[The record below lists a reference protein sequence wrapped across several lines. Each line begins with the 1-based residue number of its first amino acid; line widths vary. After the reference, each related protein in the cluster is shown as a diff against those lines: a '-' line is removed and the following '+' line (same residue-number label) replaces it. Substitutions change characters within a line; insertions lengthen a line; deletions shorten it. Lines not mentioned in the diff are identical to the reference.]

1 MKRIILHWTA
11 GGHFP
16 TFYEKQFYHFL
27 VDAKGCVHRGI
38 YPPEANLNVKTGR
51 YAAHTGGG
59 NTGSI
64 GVALCGMAGFESKEK
79 PGPYPITPIQLEAAF
94 ALCAE
99 LCVKYNLPVSPSSV
113 LTHYEFGQ
121 ANPKTS
127 SAGKIDI
134 IFLPPYPSVGV
145 RNVGGV
151 IRSKVNWYMQQL
163 SGQKNAM
170 KTSAEKL

>member
-16 TFYEKQFYHFL
+16 TFFEKQFYHFL
-27 VDAKGCVHRGI
+27 VDAKGCVHSGI
-38 YPPEANLNVKTGR
+38 YPPEANLDVKSGR

-64 GVALCGMAGFESKEK
+64 GVALCAMAGFESKSNIGK
-79 PGPYPITPIQLEAAF
+79 YPITPVQLEAAF
-94 ALCAE
+94 ALCAR
-99 LCVKYNLPVSPSSV
+99 LCRQYDLPILPSTV
-113 LTHYEFGQ
+113 LTHYEFGC

-134 IFLPPYPSVGV
+134 CFLPPYPNVAPQ
-145 RNVGGV
+145 NVGGF
-151 IRSKVNWYMQQL
+151 IRSKIRWYKEKQQDD
-163 SGQKNAM
+163 QKFEAA
-170 KTSAEKL
+170 KR